1 MCRGPVK
8 KYVGFHSPPLGP
20 IPGADGLS
28 TGTDDVLPPGHCCR
42 SGNRRTGKRSGN
54 GWTGAQ
60 KREGGGEFG
69 EKIPHPSPLP
79 RPYHPPI
86 PPGGSHRP
94 SPCPSPIPLPTPFTL
109 LTPFALPTLLALLS
123 PIAHHPSPITPLPLP
138 KAPIQSAHS
147 PALAPPTH
155 HSPPCSSTIHPSL
168 THPSPIPRPSP
179 KKKVAGRFLAQRPRP
194 PAFSPSPYFVI
205 ADSCGLS

>member
-8 KYVGFHSPPLGP
+8 KYVGFHSPPLARSQGP
-20 IPGADGLS
+20 TASPQGPMMSSPLVIVVGRAIEGRGSGLVM
-28 TGTDDVLPPGHCCR
+28 GGREHKR
-42 SGNRRTGKRSGN
+42 GKGEGNLGRKSLTH
-54 GWTGAQ
+54 
-60 KREGGGEFG
+60 
-69 EKIPHPSPLP
+69 PPSPDP
-79 RPYHPPI
+79 TI
-86 PPGGSHRP
+86 PPSPRGGSHRP